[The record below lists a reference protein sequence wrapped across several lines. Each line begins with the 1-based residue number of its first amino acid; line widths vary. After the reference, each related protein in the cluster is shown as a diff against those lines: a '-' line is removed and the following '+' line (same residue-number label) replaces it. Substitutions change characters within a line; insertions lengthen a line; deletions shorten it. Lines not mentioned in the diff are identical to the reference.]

1 MRTRHDTQER
11 SGNGVI
17 AREEETDRDSTR
29 VVNVY
34 ADADASG
41 LGSEMTGQGRGRGI
55 TNSYRECCVASVC
68 VSGAGETG
76 RVKTVQ
82 GGEGR

>member
-41 LGSEMTGQGRGRGI
+41 LGSEMTGQDGDGVLRTATVSVVWQVCACLGRER
-55 TNSYRECCVASVC
+55 RAE
-68 VSGAGETG
+68 
-76 RVKTVQ
+76 
-82 GGEGR
+82 